1 MIPAIFVLASL
12 LLVSAALALVAAINL
27 VPTDFG
33 FTYAQ
38 IAAVLMSAGTI
49 TLAIGLAARVLNRQ
63 LRRMASA
70 LEDNLKMA
78 HTPVEAPLAAP
89 VVASHEAEPAVEAE
103 HSALGTVAAVGAA
116 GIAAGALVA
125 GTHALAG
132 HAEAPLAAPEQP
144 QDAVTPVVSD
154 RIMEELESDLFA
166 FTPAV
171 AETSAVAAPLS
182 ESPVPEAPLPTDT
195 PAQDAAEHDP
205 VPLAAEA
212 PPAAAHEV
220 SSAVEMSQFGQDFG
234 LSPDF
239 TLPLTL
245 PPDPIPAPEP
255 LSPSVLDGVAGPGP
269 QSPELLP
276 LELPPVEPVVEAPPA
291 PQPGLIA
298 DADLAALAEDTAP
311 PLAPISTLE
320 VVGAY
325 DSAGTRFTM
334 YSDGSVTAA
343 GPEGETRFRTL
354 DDLRRHLG
362 THQG

>member
-1 MIPAIFVLASL
+1 
-12 LLVSAALALVAAINL
+12 
-27 VPTDFG
+27 
-33 FTYAQ
+33 
-38 IAAVLMSAGTI
+38 
-49 TLAIGLAARVLNRQ
+49 
-63 LRRMASA
+63 MASV
-70 LEDNLKMA
+70 LEDNLKA
-78 HTPVEAPLAAP
+78 AQTPPDVALTAPAL
-89 VVASHEAEPAVEAE
+89 ASHETSHPVETEGAG
-103 HSALGTVAAVGAA
+103 LGTVAAIGAA
-116 GIAAGALVA
+116 GVAAGVLVA
-125 GTHALAG
+125 GTHALAE
-132 HAEAPLAAPEQP
+132 HTEAPVTTAEAAHHV
-144 QDAVTPVVSD
+144 VTPALND

-166 FTPAV
+166 SASASV
-171 AETSAVAAPLS
+171 AETPISEAPAHEPMPTAAAPAPDAA
-182 ESPVPEAPLPTDT
+182 ENDAAPIVAEAPL
-195 PAQDAAEHDP
+195 AAAEEA
-205 VPLAAEA
+205 LASL
-212 PPAAAHEV
+212 HT
-220 SSAVEMSQFGQDFG
+220 SQFGQDFA

-255 LSPSVLDGVAGPGP
+255 ALA
-269 QSPELLP
+269 
-276 LELPPVEPVVEAPPA
+276 VEPESIALPAEVPAEPAVEAPPA

-298 DADLAALAEDTAP
+298 DADLAALAEDVLP

>member
-38 IAAVLMSAGTI
+38 VAAVLLSAGTI
-49 TLAIGLAARVLNRQ
+49 TLAIGLATRVLNRQ

-70 LEDNLKMA
+70 LEDNLKVT
-78 HTPVEAPLAAP
+78 HTPVEAPLTAP
-89 VVASHEAEPAVEAE
+89 VAASHEAESAIETERP
-103 HSALGTVAAVGAA
+103 ALGTVAAVGAA

-125 GTHALAG
+125 GSHVLAD
-132 HAEAPLAAPEQP
+132 HAEAPGIVPENTHDAA
-144 QDAVTPVVSD
+144 TPAVSD
-154 RIMEELESDLFA
+154 RMMEELESDLFA
-166 FTPAV
+166 LAPVVAETPVVEAPIMECPAQEALLPADTPTQDVAERDPAPLAV
-171 AETSAVAAPLS
+171 AEKA
-182 ESPVPEAPLPTDT
+182 
-195 PAQDAAEHDP
+195 
-205 VPLAAEA
+205 LAA
-212 PPAAAHEV
+212 
-220 SSAVEMSQFGQDFG
+220 VEKSQFGQDFD

-245 PPDPIPAPEP
+245 PPDPIPAPQPLQQSEP
-255 LSPSVLDGVAGPGP
+255 DGTVAQEP
-269 QSPELLP
+269 QPPEP
-276 LELPPVEPVVEAPPA
+276 QPPEPPPVEPAVEAVPA

-298 DADLAALAEDTAP
+298 DADLAALAEDMLP